1 MSSGIAVY
9 TVDVPW
15 LLFGIFDIYNPHC
28 WSAVRNTKDVSS
40 KILPFLDLFV
50 N

>member
-1 MSSGIAVY
+1 MSLRTAIY

-15 LLFGIFDIYNPHC
+15 LLFGIFDIYNAHC
-28 WSAVRNTKDVSS
+28 WSAVRNTTVVSS
-40 KILPFLDLFV
+40 KILSFLGLFV